1 ERWAKHSP
9 GEIDWSSASYGEGLA
24 IFVLY
29 RIAYETVGVWL
40 YWTLGTFDVEADTIA
55 LSMGVLRSGE
65 SLGSALAYAVGSVR
79 SASLMTNLIIS
90 VVVFYVGA
98 PATTWAALLVKER
111 LPSEVESLA
120 SDVEGSGQTTAHQ
133 SDAAD
138 QVEVN
143 HRAKA

>member
-1 ERWAKHSP
+1 MHLS
-9 GEIDWSSASYGEGLA
+9 
-24 IFVLY
+24 

-98 PATTWAALLVKER
+98 PATTWAALLVKDR
-111 LPSEVESLA
+111 LPGELESSDSDGEV
-120 SDVEGSGQTTAHQ
+120 SGNATAQQ
-133 SDAAD
+133 SDAE
-138 QVEVN
+138 QVEVG
-143 HRAKA
+143 HSAKV